1 MQFEINGKIHCFSAR
16 VDDMP
21 GFCGEDVLHN
31 FEYWNA
37 DKGKLHYR
45 YDEDDSNAIG
55 GEENLDTYFQKA
67 KSVKEAALRFITL
80 KCKACNG
87 SKLIMHDH
95 VEGQIHKYLMKLL
108 PKKFTYKSD
117 GWYDSGTTWQCTV
130 KVGKP
135 YMNRNHNH
143 KTIECEILIQ
153 KAKKKA
159 NVKREG
165 RVSPA

>member
-21 GFCGEDVLHN
+21 GFCGADVLHN
-31 FEYWNA
+31 FEYWC
-37 DKGKLHYR
+37 R
-45 YDEDDSNAIG
+45 YKASCTTDIDEDDSNAIG
-55 GEENLDTYFQKA
+55 GDDSNIDTYFQKA
-67 KSVKEAALRFITL
+67 KSVKDAAVEFVKT
-80 KCKACNG
+80 KCRMCNG

-108 PKKFTYKSD
+108 PKKFTYTSD
-117 GWYDSGTTWQCTV
+117 DWYGSGKWECTV

-159 NVKREG
+159 NVKR
-165 RVSPA
+165 

>member
-1 MQFEINGKIHCFSAR
+1 VTAHKGAQMQFEINGKIHSFSAR

-21 GFCGEDVLHN
+21 GFCGADVLHN
-31 FEYWNA
+31 FAYWSA
-37 DKGKLHYR
+37 DKNQLGYR
-45 YDEDDSNAIG
+45 YHADDTYGGDDSNI
-55 GEENLDTYFQKA
+55 DTYFQKA
-67 KSVKEAALRFITL
+67 KSLKDAAVEFVKT
-80 KCKACNG
+80 KCRMCNG

-108 PKKFTYKSD
+108 PKKFTYTSD
-117 GWYDSGTTWQCTV
+117 DWYGSGKWECTV

-159 NVKREG
+159 NVKR
-165 RVSPA
+165 